1 MILTLHDLRH
11 GCASRWLYRWL
22 RHHFPRGGHYGA
34 IYRALIQA
42 ERLDWASALAEYG
55 WARGYTRLAFIRE
68 DIGAMM
74 HLAERLSSLRNAAA
88 PLPPQGDYA
97 PKIASARDGERWHNG
112 VYGSRIACAGDHFQL
127 GNHAQQ
133 SQLACCGSHCHL
145 GWRGDHGELA
155 LAGYGAQI
163 ACSGARVRLASCGY
177 QAHIASNG
185 KQVRIALSG
194 NAAYVSSAGAHA
206 RIVNGGTR
214 AHLAACGPE
223 SHLANTGDLARLVSF
238 GDTAKIINSG
248 DGVDITAVGASS
260 VIASV
265 APVNSIVLGV
275 GGCAALAYHDGKRI
289 RFALAVEGEEGIR
302 AGVRY
307 RLDHTHRFIA
317 C

>member
-1 MILTLHDLRH
+1 MIVTQHDLRH
-11 GCASRWLYRWL
+11 GCPPHWLYRWL
-22 RHHFPRGGHYGA
+22 RRHFPRGGHYGA
-34 IYRALIQA
+34 IYRALIHA

-55 WARGYTRLAFIRE
+55 WARWYTRLAFIRE
-68 DIGAMM
+68 DIGTMM
-74 HLAERLSSLRNAAA
+74 YLAERLSSRHNATR

-97 PKIASARDGERWHNG
+97 PKIASTRDGERWHND
-112 VYGSRIACAGDHFQL
+112 VYGSRIVCAGDHFQL
-127 GNHAQQ
+127 GNQAKQ
-133 SQLACCGSHCHL
+133 SQLACCGSHSHL
-145 GWRGDHGELA
+145 GWCGDHGELA

-163 ACSGARVRLASCGY
+163 ACSGARVRLASTGY

-185 KQVRIALSG
+185 QQVRIALSG
-194 NAAYVSSAGAHA
+194 NAAYVSSAGANA

-223 SHLANTGDLARLVSF
+223 SHLANTGELARLVSF
-238 GDTAKIINSG
+238 GDKAKIINSG
-248 DGVDITAVGASS
+248 DGVHITAVGADS

-265 APVNSIVLGV
+265 APVDSIILGA
-275 GGCAALAYHDGKRI
+275 GGCAAVAYHDGQRM

-307 RLDHTHRFIA
+307 RLDHDHRFIA